1 MDNFHQTSTPLDIHY
16 CGHLNLGVFPLFI
29 AIGQIFFNQ
38 TYYFAEN
45 QYLKIYVA
53 HFPNLI
59 ELYITIMDIIDS
71 KKESLT
77 KLPFLSLNTWQVIK
91 ENDVYVC
98 IIESPNSY
106 KLKFTSNEFLE
117 FLLKLKDIIF
127 KPLCI
132 STLYS
137 SALQKIAANLSK
149 NTMENLEKVDL
160 FSFETI
166 EFMINELFNG
176 NVIVDQNYL
185 IELTLRNQ
193 DLIKVFLEIEQMRR
207 ISVQKT
213 FAKPIPPDNVHD
225 DQVASPLQSKKVKYT
240 QSELVCNE
248 SGSIS
253 YTSTK

>member
-1 MDNFHQTSTPLDIHY
+1 M
-16 CGHLNLGVFPLFI
+16 
-29 AIGQIFFNQ
+29 
-38 TYYFAEN
+38 
-45 QYLKIYVA
+45 
-53 HFPNLI
+53 
-59 ELYITIMDIIDS
+59 
-71 KKESLT
+71 
-77 KLPFLSLNTWQVIK
+77 
-91 ENDVYVC
+91 
-98 IIESPNSY
+98 
-106 KLKFTSNEFLE
+106 TSNEFLD

-166 EFMINELFNG
+166 EFMINKLFNG

-248 SGSIS
+248 SGTIS
-253 YTSTK
+253 YTCTK